1 MAQPEIW
8 FWVAATASTLFALGV
23 VLRPLLSKRES
34 AAPDQLESN
43 AAIYRG
49 QLDELERD
57 LAAGTLDADHY
68 AESRRELE
76 RRLLEEASPSALP
89 RPSAV
94 RRWRFALLVAVLLP
108 LTALGLYYQLGRP
121 DAISYAPL
129 DNLMAPAKP
138 EAHAKDVDLDPLVA
152 RLATRL
158 RDKTPEDGEG
168 WALLARSYVE
178 LKRHAEA
185 SAAFAKAAAL
195 LKRDPVLLVDYAD
208 ALAMAQGRRM
218 EGKPAQLVEQAL
230 ALDPRNEKAL
240 MLAAT
245 YEFDRH
251 RYPEAIKYWERLSHV
266 APPGSESAKE
276 ALASIEEAKAILSGK
291 AVAAAPAAPI
301 EAPAQAVAAPRAAP
315 AAEIR
320 GEVTLAPA
328 LARRVKPTD
337 TLFIFARAANGPR
350 MPLAII
356 TAKAS
361 ALPYRF
367 TLSDSMNL
375 MPGRNLSE
383 MESVV
388 VVARI
393 TSSGQATSQS
403 GDLEGA
409 TPPLRPGGQPVK
421 IMIERVTP

>member
-1 MAQPEIW
+1 
-8 FWVAATASTLFALGV
+8 
-23 VLRPLLSKRES
+23 
-34 AAPDQLESN
+34 
-43 AAIYRG
+43 
-49 QLDELERD
+49 
-57 LAAGTLDADHY
+57 
-68 AESRRELE
+68 
-76 RRLLEEASPSALP
+76 
-89 RPSAV
+89 
-94 RRWRFALLVAVLLP
+94 
-108 LTALGLYYQLGRP
+108 
-121 DAISYAPL
+121 
-129 DNLMAPAKP
+129 
-138 EAHAKDVDLDPLVA
+138 
-152 RLATRL
+152 
-158 RDKTPEDGEG
+158 
-168 WALLARSYVE
+168 
-178 LKRHAEA
+178 
-185 SAAFAKAAAL
+185 
-195 LKRDPVLLVDYAD
+195 LLVDFAD

-245 YEFDRH
+245 HEFDRH

-276 ALASIEEAKAILSGK
+276 ALASIEESKAILSGK

-301 EAPAQAVAAPRAAP
+301 EAPAKSVAAPRAAP
-315 AAEIR
+315 ASIEIH

-337 TLFIFARAANGPR
+337 TLFIFARAATGPR
-350 MPLAII
+350 MPGPRMPVAII

-393 TSSGQATSQS
+393 TSSGQATVQS

-409 TPPLRPGGQPVK
+409 TPPLRPGGRPVK
-421 IMIERVTP
+421 LVIDRVMP

>member
-8 FWVAATASTLFALGV
+8 FWIAATVLTLFALWV
-23 VLRPLLSKRES
+23 VLRPLLSKREI
-34 AAPDQLESN
+34 ATPDQIESN

-49 QLDELERD
+49 QLDDLERD
-57 LAAGTLDADHY
+57 LAAGTLDAEHY

-76 RRLLEEASPSALP
+76 RRLLDEASPSAAP
-89 RPSAV
+89 RPSAA
-94 RRWRFALLVAVLLP
+94 RRWRFALLVAALLP
-108 LTALGLYYQLGRP
+108 LTALGLYYQLGSR

-129 DNLMAPAKP
+129 DNLMAQAKP
-138 EAHAKDVDLDPLVA
+138 EGHAKDADLDPLVA
-152 RLATRL
+152 RLAARL

-195 LKRDPVLLVDYAD
+195 LPRDPVLLVDYAD

-245 YEFDRH
+245 HEFDRH

-276 ALASIEEAKAILSGK
+276 ALASIEESKAIISGK
-291 AVAAAPAAPI
+291 AVAAAPAAPV
-301 EAPAQAVAAPRAAP
+301 EAPAQAMAAPRAAS

-328 LARRVKPTD
+328 LASRVKPTD
-337 TLFIFARAANGPR
+337 TLFIFARAATGSR
-350 MPLAII
+350 MPVAIL
-356 TAKAS
+356 TAKAG

-375 MPGRNLSE
+375 MPGRNLSK

-393 TSSGQATSQS
+393 TSSGQATVQS

-421 IMIERVTP
+421 LVIERVTP